1 MQKFIRIL
9 RDNRGATAI
18 EYGLI
23 AALIAVAAITAM
35 TALGNQQSRNSQYF
49 CEIFGFR
56 LNHQSQCVGKFWVGK
71 EFLRD

>member
-23 AALIAVAAITAM
+23 ASLVCVAAIGGFL
-35 TALGNQQSRNSQYF
+35 ALGDSSSGLFHKAFIVNIIPALS
-49 CEIFGFR
+49 GTPA
-56 LNHQSQCVGKFWVGK
+56 VK
-71 EFLRD
+71 